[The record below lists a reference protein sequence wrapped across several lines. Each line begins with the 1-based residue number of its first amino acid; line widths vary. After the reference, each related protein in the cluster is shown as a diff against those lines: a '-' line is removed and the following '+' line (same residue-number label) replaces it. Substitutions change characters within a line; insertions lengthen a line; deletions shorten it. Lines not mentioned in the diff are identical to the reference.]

1 MNERYDLRCGNSRE
15 VLKALPDNS
24 VDSCICDPPYA
35 LDSIVK
41 RYGSPDAKPTKPGET
56 GVYARGARGF
66 MGQVWDTGDTAFD
79 PEFWAEVWRVLK
91 PGGYLVAFSGTR
103 TYHHLAM
110 AIDMAGFMIE
120 DQFAWMY
127 GSGFPKSHKVAVYIE
142 RTLAHMVVEED
153 RQVWRYNNDNDM
165 MRVEP
170 PFRHPMA
177 NAWWGWGTALKP
189 AWEPVCVAQ
198 KPLIGTVAANVLAH
212 GTGALNVDGCRV
224 DAVGRPLREV
234 AALRDDVTYGGN
246 ALTGRVDGSLQT
258 SKAVGTTNL
267 GRWPANVVHDGSD
280 EVVGAFPVTESGTGA
295 IKRASASDAAGNTGA
310 AYGAES
316 CPVGTPMIS
325 HGDAGSAARFFYG
338 SKATRRDRNEG
349 CEGPEAKPLNWSSG
363 EKSPG
368 TFQAEGAD
376 RTSPNHHP
384 TVKPTDVMAYL
395 VRLFTPPGGLVLD
408 PFMGS
413 GSTGKA
419 AMLEGMRFFGVD
431 LSDEYVEIA
440 RRRVAHAALRAEVAP
455 PNLDLFGA

>member
-153 RQVWRYNNDNDM
+153 QQVWRYNNDNDM
-165 MRVEP
+165 MRFEP

-198 KPLIGTVAANVLAH
+198 KPLIGTLAENLLAWGVGAMNIDACRIGADGGTKRSHQAAYAKTEDGKEDRSQNWAR
-212 GTGALNVDGCRV
+212 TGHSVVDLGM
-224 DAVGRPLREV
+224 
-234 AALRDDVTYGGN
+234 
-246 ALTGRVDGSLQT
+246 
-258 SKAVGTTNL
+258 
-267 GRWPANVVHDGSD
+267 GRWPANVIHDGSD
-280 EVVGAFPVTESGTGA
+280 GVLMAFPQSDGMKGSVGPHQTGHLTV
-295 IKRASASDAAGNTGA
+295 N
-310 AYGAES
+310 AYNPFKGQRVQRD
-316 CPVGTPMIS
+316 PR
-325 HGDAGSAARFFYG
+325 GDTGSAARFFYG

-368 TFQAEGAD
+368 TFQAEGTD